1 MTWFALDT
9 DLVLYRAVS
18 ATERETDWGGDIFS
32 LTTNLQEAKDA
43 FDQQLDR
50 IKTKLGM
57 DECLLCLSD
66 HNHNFRKDIDPTY
79 KSNRRGTRKPIG
91 YVALCD
97 WVKDTYKTFYKP
109 SLEADDCLGI
119 LATMPANK
127 GKVTI
132 VSDDKD
138 LLTVNCRLY
147 RPMADEV
154 INVTEQDADRQFLTQ
169 VLTGDR
175 VDNYFGIPGV
185 GPKKPSRYLA
195 PDHIGV
201 PSNKHTSK
209 QE

>member
-50 IKTKLGM
+50 SKPNWVWMNVCCVSVITITI
-57 DECLLCLSD
+57 SA
-66 HNHNFRKDIDPTY
+66 KDIDPTY
-79 KSNRRGTRKPIG
+79 KSNRRGTRKPVG

-154 INVTEQDADRQFLTQ
+154 INVTEQDADSHFLTQ
-169 VLTGDR
+169 VLTGDS
-175 VDNYFGIPGV
+175 VDGYKGIPGV
-185 GPKKPSRYLA
+185 GPKRLNKYLA
-195 PDHIGV
+195 PGHIGV
-201 PSNKHTSK
+201 PSNEHTSK